1 MFRIAN
7 PEYLYALLVII
18 PALIIFFW
26 FARLKRKKALA
37 LFGRKEILAVL
48 MPNVSP
54 ARPVLKFIILLL
66 ALTSIIIGLSR
77 PQFGSKLKTEK
88 RKGIELIIALDV
100 SNSMMAE
107 DIQPNRLERAK
118 RAISQ
123 LVDKL
128 SNDKIGLIVFAGDA
142 YTQLPITADY
152 VSAKLFLSSIS
163 PQMVPTQGTAIGA
176 AINLGMKSFNP
187 QFAGSKAMII
197 ITDGENH
204 EDDAVGAASEAAKQG
219 MVIYTLGMG
228 LPQGGPIP
236 EYSGGQKTY
245 KKDRKGN
252 IIVTK
257 LDEAMLQ
264 KIAEAG
270 KGAYIRA
277 NNAQVGLNN
286 LFSEVNKME
295 KSELET
301 QIYADYD
308 DKFQYFIALGLFLI
322 LFDFM
327 ILERRNKYLKNYKL
341 FGEGKI
347 EKI

>member
-1 MFRIAN
+1 MFRLAN
-7 PEYLYALLVII
+7 PGYLYALLVI
-18 PALIIFFW
+18 PALIALFW
-26 FARLKRKKALA
+26 YTRRQRRKALA
-37 LFGRKEILAVL
+37 LFGQKDILAVL
-48 MPNVSP
+48 MPNVSG
-54 ARPVLKFIILLL
+54 ARPVLKFIVLML
-66 ALTSIIIGLSR
+66 ALTSLIIGIAR

-118 RAISQ
+118 RAIAQ

-128 SNDKIGLIVFAGDA
+128 SDDKIGLIVFAGDA

-152 VSAKLFLSSIS
+152 VSAKLFLNSIS

-176 AINLGMKSFNP
+176 AIELGLKSFNP
-187 QFAGSKAMII
+187 QFTGSKAMII

-204 EDDAVGAASEAAKQG
+204 EDDAVGAAKAAADQG
-219 MVIYTLGMG
+219 VFIYTIGMG
-228 LPQGGPIP
+228 LPQGAPIP
-236 EYSGGQKTY
+236 DNTTGQKTY
-245 KKDRKGN
+245 RKDKDGN
-252 IIVTK
+252 TIVTK

-264 KIAEAG
+264 QIAQAG

-277 NNAQVGLNN
+277 NNAQVGLNS

-301 QIYADYD
+301 QIYADYAD
-308 DKFQYFIALGLFLI
+308 QFQYFIGVGIFLI
-322 LFDFM
+322 LLNFV
-327 ILERRNKYLKNYKL
+327 ILERRNKYLKNFRL
-341 FGEGKI
+341 FADRK
-347 EKI
+347 

>member
-1 MFRIAN
+1 MFRLAN
-7 PEYLYALLVII
+7 PEYLFALLVI
-18 PALIIFFW
+18 PALIVFFW
-26 FARLKRKKALA
+26 YSRLKRRKALA
-37 LFGRKEILAVL
+37 LFGQKYILSVL
-48 MPNVSP
+48 MPNVSTS
-54 ARPVLKFIILLL
+54 RPVFKFIVILFAL
-66 ALTSIIIGLSR
+66 ASIIVGIAR

-107 DIQPNRLERAK
+107 DIQPNRLERSK

-176 AINLGMKSFNP
+176 AIELGIKSFNP
-187 QFAGSKAMII
+187 QFTGSKAMII

-204 EDDAVGAASEAAKQG
+204 EDDAIGAATEAAKQG
-219 MVIYTLGMG
+219 IVVYTLGMG

-236 EYSGGQKTY
+236 DFINGQKTFR
-245 KKDRKGN
+245 KDKDGN
-252 IIVTK
+252 FIVTK

-277 NNAQVGLNN
+277 NNAQIGLNN
-286 LFSEVNKME
+286 LLGEVNKME

-308 DKFQYFIALGLFLI
+308 DKFQYFIGLGLFLI
-322 LFDFM
+322 LLDFM
-327 ILERRNKYLKNYKL
+327 ILERKNKYLKNLKL
-341 FGEGKI
+341 FGEGK
-347 EKI
+347 

>member
-7 PEYLYALLVII
+7 PEYLYALLII
-18 PALIIFFW
+18 PALMFFFW
-26 FARLKRKKALA
+26 YARRQRKKALA
-37 LFGRKEILAVL
+37 LFGQKEILSVL
-48 MPNVSP
+48 MPNVS
-54 ARPVLKFIILLL
+54 AGRPVLKFVVLML
-66 ALTSIIIGLSR
+66 ALACIIIGIAR

-88 RKGIELIIALDV
+88 RKGIELMIALDV

-107 DIQPNRLERAK
+107 DIQPSRLERAK

-128 SNDKIGLIVFAGDA
+128 SSDKIGLIVFAGDA

-152 VSAKLFLSSIS
+152 VSAKLFLNAIS
-163 PQMVPTQGTAIGA
+163 TQMVPTQGTAIGA

-187 QFAGSKAMII
+187 QFTGSKAMII

-204 EDDAVGAASEAAKQG
+204 EDDAIGAATAAAEQG
-219 MVIYTLGMG
+219 ITIYTIGMG
-228 LPQGGPIP
+228 SPQGGPIP
-236 EYSGGQKTY
+236 EFSGGQKTY
-245 KKDRKGN
+245 RKDKSGN
-252 IIVTK
+252 TIVTK
-257 LDEAMLQ
+257 LDEQMLQ

-286 LFSEVNKME
+286 LLNEVDKME
-295 KSELET
+295 KSDLET

-308 DKFQYFIALGLFLI
+308 DKFQYFIGLGLFLI
-322 LFDFM
+322 LLDFL
-327 ILERRNKYLKNYKL
+327 ILERKNKYLKNFKL
-341 FGEGKI
+341 FGERK
-347 EKI
+347 

>member
-7 PEYLYALLVII
+7 PEFLYALLII
-18 PALIIFFW
+18 PALIVFFW
-26 FARLKRKKALA
+26 YSRIKRKKALA
-37 LFGRKEILAVL
+37 QFGQKEILTVL
-48 MPNVSP
+48 MPNVS
-54 ARPVLKFIILLL
+54 ASRPVIKFIVLMI
-66 ALTSIIIGLSR
+66 ALGSIILGLAR

-152 VSAKLFLSSIS
+152 VSAKLFLNSIS

-176 AINLGMKSFNP
+176 AIDLGMKSFNP
-187 QFAGSKAMII
+187 QFEGSKAMIV

-204 EDDAVGAASEAAKQG
+204 EDDAIGAATEAAKQG
-219 MVIYTLGMG
+219 IVIYTLGMG

-236 EYSGGQKTY
+236 ENVNGQKSY
-245 KKDRKGN
+245 RKDRQGN
-252 IIVTK
+252 TIVTK
-257 LDEAMLQ
+257 LDEQMLQ

-308 DKFQYFIALGLFLI
+308 DKFQYFIGFGIFLI
-322 LFDFM
+322 LIELM
-327 ILERRNKYLKNYKL
+327 ILERKNKYLKNFKL
-341 FGEGKI
+341 FGER
-347 EKI
+347 

>member
-7 PEYLYALLVII
+7 PEYLYALLVI
-18 PALIIFFW
+18 PALIAFFLYS
-26 FARLKRKKALA
+26 RIQRKKALA
-37 LFGRKEILAVL
+37 LFGQKEILSVL
-48 MPNVSP
+48 MPNVSSG
-54 ARPVLKFIILLL
+54 RPVLKFIILML
-66 ALTSIIIGLSR
+66 ALTSIIVGLAR
-77 PQFGSKLKTEK
+77 PQFGSKLRTEK

-128 SNDKIGLIVFAGDA
+128 SNDKIGLIVFAGEA

-152 VSAKLFLSSIS
+152 VSAKLFLNSIS
-163 PQMVPTQGTAIGA
+163 PNIVPTQGTAIGA
-176 AINLGMKSFNP
+176 AIELGVKSFNP
-187 QFAGSKAMII
+187 QFIGNKAMII

-204 EDDAVGAASEAAKQG
+204 EDDAVGAAKTAAEQG
-219 MVIYTLGMG
+219 IVIYTIGMG

-236 EYSGGQKTY
+236 DFSNGMKSYR
-245 KKDRKGN
+245 KDRQGN
-252 IIVTK
+252 TIVTK
-257 LDEAMLQ
+257 LDEGMLQ

-270 KGAYIRA
+270 KGAYVRA

-286 LFSEVNKME
+286 LFDEVNKME

-301 QIYADYD
+301 QAYADYD
-308 DKFQYFIALGLFLI
+308 DKFQYFIGFGLFLI
-322 LFDFM
+322 MLDFL
-327 ILERRNKYLKNYKL
+327 ILERRNKYLKNFKL
-341 FGEGKI
+341 FADRK
-347 EKI
+347 

>member
-7 PEYLYALLVII
+7 PEYLYALLVI
-18 PALIIFFW
+18 PALFALFFYS
-26 FARLKRKKALA
+26 RIKRKKALA
-37 LFGRKEILAVL
+37 LFGQKDILSLL
-48 MPNVSP
+48 MPNVSRS
-54 ARPVLKFIILLL
+54 RPVLKFIVLMVAMASL
-66 ALTSIIIGLSR
+66 IIGIAR

-128 SNDKIGLIVFAGDA
+128 SDDKIGLIVFAGDA

-152 VSAKLFLSSIS
+152 VSAKLFLNSIS
-163 PQMVPTQGTAIGA
+163 PQMVPTQGTAIGS
-176 AINLGMKSFNP
+176 AIELGIKSFNP

-204 EDDAVGAASEAAKQG
+204 EDDAVGAATEAAKQG
-219 MVIYTLGMG
+219 ITIYTLGMG

-236 EYSGGQKTY
+236 DNSNGQKGY
-245 KKDRKGN
+245 RKDKQGN

-257 LDEAMLQ
+257 LDEQMLQ

-277 NNAQVGLNN
+277 NNAQIGLNN
-286 LFSEVNKME
+286 LFGEVNKME
-295 KSELET
+295 KTELET

-308 DKFQYFIALGLFLI
+308 DKFQYFIGFGIFMI
-322 LFDFM
+322 LLDFM
-327 ILERRNKYLKNYKL
+327 ILERKNKYLRNFKL
-341 FGEGKI
+341 FGER
-347 EKI
+347 

>member
-7 PEYLYALLVII
+7 PEYLYALLLI
-18 PALIIFFW
+18 PAMIAFFW
-26 FARLKRKKALA
+26 YSRIKRKKALA
-37 LFGRKEILAVL
+37 LFGQKDTLNFL
-48 MPNVSP
+48 MPNVSTG
-54 ARPVLKFIILLL
+54 RPILKFFVLLL
-66 ALTSIIIGLSR
+66 ALTSIILGIAR

-88 RKGIELIIALDV
+88 RKGIELMIALDV
-100 SNSMMAE
+100 SNSMMSE

-128 SNDKIGLIVFAGDA
+128 NSDKIGLIVFAGDA
-142 YTQLPITADY
+142 FIQLPITADY
-152 VSAKLFLSSIS
+152 VSAKLFLNSIS
-163 PQMVPTQGTAIGA
+163 PEIVPTQGTAIGA
-176 AINLGMKSFNP
+176 AIDLGIKSFSP
-187 QFAGSKAMII
+187 QFEGSKAMII

-204 EDDAVGAASEAAKQG
+204 EDDAIGAAKSAAEQG
-219 MVIYTLGMG
+219 IVVYTIGMG

-236 EYSGGQKTY
+236 YMLNGQKSFM
-245 KKDRKGN
+245 KDRKGS

-257 LDEAMLQ
+257 LDEPMLQ

-295 KSELET
+295 KTELET

-308 DKFQYFIALGLFLI
+308 DKFQYFIGFGLFLI
-322 LFDFM
+322 LLDFM
-327 ILERRNKYLKNYKL
+327 ILERKNKYLKNYKL
-341 FGEGKI
+341 FGEGK
-347 EKI
+347 

>member
-7 PEYLYALLVII
+7 PEYLYALLVIPVLI
-18 PALIIFFW
+18 ALFW
-26 FARLKRKKALA
+26 YSRIRRKQALA
-37 LFGRKEILAVL
+37 LFGQKEILSVL
-48 MPNVSP
+48 MPNVSSG
-54 ARPVLKFIILLL
+54 RPILKFVILML
-66 ALTSIIIGLSR
+66 ALGSIIIAIAR

-107 DIQPNRLERAK
+107 DIGPNRLERSK

-152 VSAKLFLSSIS
+152 VSAKLFLNSIS
-163 PQMVPTQGTAIGA
+163 TNIVPTQGTAIGA
-176 AINLGMKSFNP
+176 AIELGMKSFNP
-187 QFAGSKAMII
+187 QFQGSKAMII

-204 EDDAVGAASEAAKQG
+204 EDDAIGAAKAAAEQG
-219 MVIYTLGMG
+219 IVIYTIGMG

-236 EYSGGQKTY
+236 DYSNGMKSY
-245 KKDRKGN
+245 RKDREGN
-252 IIVTK
+252 TVVTK
-257 LDEAMLQ
+257 LDEPMLQ

-308 DKFQYFIALGLFLI
+308 DKFQYFIGLALFLI
-322 LFDFM
+322 LLDFM
-327 ILERRNKYLKNYKL
+327 VLERKNKYLKNFKL
-341 FGEGKI
+341 FADR
-347 EKI
+347 

>member
-7 PEYLYALLVII
+7 PEYLYALLVI
-18 PALIIFFW
+18 PALITFFW
-26 FARLKRKKALA
+26 YSRIKRRKALA
-37 LFGRKEILAVL
+37 LFGQKEILSVL
-48 MPNVSP
+48 MPNVSA
-54 ARPVLKFIILLL
+54 ARPVLKFIVLMFAL
-66 ALTSIIIGLSR
+66 ASIIIGIAR

-142 YTQLPITADY
+142 YIQLPITADY
-152 VSAKLFLSSIS
+152 VSAKLFLNSIS
-163 PQMVPTQGTAIGA
+163 PNMVPTQGTAIGA
-176 AINLGMKSFNP
+176 AIELGLKSFNP

-204 EDDAVGAASEAAKQG
+204 EDDAVGVAKSAAEKG
-219 MVIYTLGMG
+219 IFVYTIGMG

-236 EYSGGQKTY
+236 DFSNGIKNYR
-245 KKDRKGN
+245 KDKDGN
-252 IIVTK
+252 TIVTK
-257 LDEAMLQ
+257 LDEPMLQ

-270 KGAYIRA
+270 KGAYVRA

-286 LFSEVNKME
+286 LFNEVDKMQ
-295 KSELET
+295 KSELES

-308 DKFQYFIALGLFLI
+308 DQFQYFIGFGLLLILLDFLI
-322 LFDFM
+322 LD
-327 ILERRNKYLKNYKL
+327 RKNKYLKNYKL
-341 FGEGKI
+341 FADRK
-347 EKI
+347 

>member
-7 PEYLYALLVII
+7 PEYLYALLVI
-18 PALIIFFW
+18 PALIAFFLYS
-26 FARLKRKKALA
+26 RIQRRKALA
-37 LFGRKEILAVL
+37 LFGQKEIMSVL
-48 MPNVSP
+48 MPNVSST
-54 ARPVLKFIILLL
+54 RPVLKFIVLMFAL
-66 ALTSIIIGLSR
+66 ASIIIGLAR
-77 PQFGSKLKTEK
+77 PQFGSKLRTEK

-128 SNDKIGLIVFAGDA
+128 SNDKIGLIVFAGEA

-152 VSAKLFLSSIS
+152 VSAKLFLNSIS
-163 PQMVPTQGTAIGA
+163 PNIVPTQGTAIGA
-176 AINLGMKSFNP
+176 AIELGAKSFTP
-187 QFAGSKAMII
+187 QFIGSKAMII

-204 EDDAVGAASEAAKQG
+204 EDDPIGAAKTATEQG
-219 MVIYTLGMG
+219 IVIYTIGMG

-236 EYSGGQKTY
+236 DFSNGTKTY
-245 KKDRKGN
+245 RKDRQGN
-252 IIVTK
+252 TIVTK
-257 LDEAMLQ
+257 LDEGMLQ

-270 KGAYIRA
+270 KGAYVRA

-286 LFSEVNKME
+286 LFDEVNKME

-301 QIYADYD
+301 QTYADYD
-308 DKFQYFIALGLFLI
+308 DKFQYFIGLGLFLI
-322 LFDFM
+322 MLDFL
-327 ILERRNKYLKNYKL
+327 ILDRRNKYMKNFKL
-341 FGEGKI
+341 FADRK
-347 EKI
+347 

>member
-7 PEYLYALLVII
+7 PEYLYALLVI
-18 PALIIFFW
+18 PAL
-26 FARLKRKKALA
+26 FALFLLSRIRRKKALA
-37 LFGRKEILAVL
+37 LFGQKDILSIL

-54 ARPVLKFIILLL
+54 SRPVLKFIILM
-66 ALTSIIIGLSR
+66 IGLASLIIAIAR
-77 PQFGSKLKTEK
+77 PQFGSKLKIEK

-128 SNDKIGLIVFAGDA
+128 SDDKIGLIVFAGDA

-152 VSAKLFLSSIS
+152 VSAKLFLNSIS

-176 AINLGMKSFNP
+176 AIYLGMKSFNP
-187 QFAGSKAMII
+187 QFAGSKAMIV

-204 EDDAVGAASEAAKQG
+204 EDDAVGAATEAAKEG
-219 MVIYTLGMG
+219 ITIYTLGMG

-236 EYSGGQKTY
+236 VVSNGQRGY
-245 KKDRKGN
+245 RKDRQGN
-252 IIVTK
+252 TIVTK
-257 LDEAMLQ
+257 LDEQMLQ

-308 DKFQYFIALGLFLI
+308 DKFQYFIGFGLFMILLDFLI
-322 LFDFM
+322 L
-327 ILERRNKYLKNYKL
+327 ERKNKYLKNFKL
-341 FGEGKI
+341 FGER
-347 EKI
+347 